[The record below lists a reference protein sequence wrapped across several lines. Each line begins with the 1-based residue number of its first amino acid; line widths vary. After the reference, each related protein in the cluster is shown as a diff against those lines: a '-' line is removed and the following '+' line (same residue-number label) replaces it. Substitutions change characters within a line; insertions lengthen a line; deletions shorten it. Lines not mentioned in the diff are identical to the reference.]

1 MLHTLEIIED
11 QFTNSIL
18 DVLRNLL
25 LQSSDTCYFQENL
38 LLLNFR
44 MRNL

>member
-1 MLHTLEIIED
+1 MLHTYEIIED

-25 LQSSDTCYFQENL
+25 LLGSDTFMLFSGEL
-38 LLLNFR
+38 IVTEL
-44 MRNL
+44 